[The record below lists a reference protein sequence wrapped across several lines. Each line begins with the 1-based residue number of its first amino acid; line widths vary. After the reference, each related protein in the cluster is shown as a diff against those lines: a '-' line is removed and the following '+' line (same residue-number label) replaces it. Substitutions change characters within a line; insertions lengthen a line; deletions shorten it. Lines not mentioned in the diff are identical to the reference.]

1 MTQLD
6 DHVYAVIM
14 AGGSGTRFWPVSR
27 GASPKQLTRILG
39 EQTMIQATVGRLAP
53 AVPPERTL
61 VITTQAIAEATR
73 RQLPA
78 LPAANIIA
86 EPVGRDTA
94 ACVCLAAEI
103 VQCLDPEGVMIL
115 LPADQL
121 IDPVDLFQQSLAAA
135 VTVAQRERGL
145 VTFGIPPRFAATG
158 YGYIAEGALADPVGD
173 IQVHTVARFVEK
185 PNASTAEDYLAQGGF
200 LWNSGIFAW
209 RSDVVLAA
217 LRQHCPDLVAALDPI
232 AAAWGTDRFDAELER
247 IYQPLP
253 KISVDYALMEK
264 ADTIHVVTAPFD
276 WDDVGSWDA
285 VCDHLPR
292 DDQGVAVRGR
302 ALVRD
307 ARDVLVFNPDGP
319 TVVVDG
325 VDELIVVA
333 TGDAVLVCR
342 KGASQ
347 NVKQIV
353 DALREQGRDDLL

>member
-1 MTQLD
+1 MNHLD
-6 DHVYAVIM
+6 EHVYAVIM

-27 GASPKQLTRILG
+27 GHCPKQLTRILG
-39 EQTMIQATVGRLAP
+39 EQTMIQATVGRLTP

-73 RQLPA
+73 QQLPA
-78 LPAANIIA
+78 LPPANIVA

-103 VQCLDPEGVMIL
+103 VHSMDPDGVMIL

-121 IDPVDLFQQSLAAA
+121 IAPVDRFQQALAAA
-135 VTVAQRERGL
+135 VTVARRERGL

-158 YGYIAEGALADPVGD
+158 YGYIAQGPVVDPVGD
-173 IQVHTVARFVEK
+173 IPVHAVERFVEK
-185 PNASTAEDYLAQGGF
+185 PDVSTAEDYLAQGSF

-232 AAAWGTDRFDAELER
+232 ASVWGTERFDAELER

-253 KISVDYALMEK
+253 RISVDYALMEK

-276 WDDVGSWDA
+276 WDDLGSWDA
-285 VCDHLPR
+285 LCDHLPS
-292 DDQGVAVRGR
+292 DDQAVAISGQ
-302 ALVRD
+302 ALVRE
-307 ARDVLVFNPDGP
+307 ARDVLVFNADGP

-325 VDELIVVA
+325 VDNLIVVA

-342 KGASQ
+342 KGGSQ

-353 DALREQGRDDLL
+353 ETLREQGREDLL